1 MMALRGTG
9 PQNRLS
15 SDSPRL
21 SPIMNQW
28 PGGIVIG
35 VDMVH
40 PRFALLSH
48 VWEMYG
54 SFSRLP
60 LRMTCP
66 STMRITS
73 PGCPTTRLMKL
84 TLDSPGVGW
93 SQAAF
98 SSRLGSPQVSVSEP
112 AGGWKT
118 TMSPTFGALK
128 RLPIRLTSTRW
139 PTSSVGTIDSDG
151 MRYGLTRNA
160 WMPSAS
166 PSATATISTSS
177 SSEPDADDDFL
188 VATARYS
195 VA

>member
-28 PGGIVIG
+28 SGGIVIG
-35 VDMVH
+35 VDSVH
-40 PRFALLSH
+40 PRLALLSH
-48 VWEMYG
+48 VWEMYA

-60 LRMTCP
+60 LRITCP

-73 PGCPTTRLMKL
+73 PGPATTRLMKL
-84 TLDSPGVGW
+84 TFDCPGVGR

-112 AGGWKT
+112 AGGGET
-118 TMSPTFGALK
+118 TKAPHL
-128 RLPIRLTSTRW
+128 R
-139 PTSSVGTIDSDG
+139 
-151 MRYGLTRNA
+151 GLEGR
-160 WMPSAS
+160 
-166 PSATATISTSS
+166 
-177 SSEPDADDDFL
+177 ADP
-188 VATARYS
+188 VKS
-195 VA
+195 